1 MGLGVSLYGEPVYG
15 RSLTD
20 WLNGTGHG
28 GLRPR
33 TGLSAR
39 YGITEFHPLKALDA
53 DALRRAL
60 FTHLGR
66 GAHFVSFF
74 METRWG
80 GKRVEPGMNI
90 FSLDPDNPKFSSDR
104 LYQSFSE
111 LLRR

>member
-1 MGLGVSLYGEPVYG
+1 
-15 RSLTD
+15 
-20 WLNGTGHG
+20 
-28 GLRPR
+28 
-33 TGLSAR
+33 
-39 YGITEFHPLKALDA
+39 
-53 DALRRAL
+53 L

-80 GKRVEPGMNI
+80 GERVEPGMNI